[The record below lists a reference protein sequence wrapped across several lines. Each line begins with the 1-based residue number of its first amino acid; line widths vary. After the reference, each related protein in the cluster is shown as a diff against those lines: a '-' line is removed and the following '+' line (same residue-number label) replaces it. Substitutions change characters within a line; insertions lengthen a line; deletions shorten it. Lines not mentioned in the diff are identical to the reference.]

1 MGNYTDFKIYT
12 CTATVTNE
20 ESISIDYTLGGF
32 VYTPY
37 VVATVYDENVNV
49 FVSDLT
55 TTTATLNFSAPF
67 TGTVGYIVRERK

>member
-1 MGNYTDFKIYT
+1 M
-12 CTATVTNE
+12 
-20 ESISIDYTLGGF
+20 SIDYTEGSF

-37 VVATVYDENVNV
+37 IIATVYDDNVSV
-49 FVSDLT
+49 FASDVT